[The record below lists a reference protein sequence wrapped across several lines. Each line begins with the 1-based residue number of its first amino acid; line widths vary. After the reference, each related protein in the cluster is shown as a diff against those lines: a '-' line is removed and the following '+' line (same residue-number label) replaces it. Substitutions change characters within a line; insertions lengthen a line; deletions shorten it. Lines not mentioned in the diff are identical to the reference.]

1 MTEVITSA
9 SNSTVKQLRKLTKS
23 SKERHAANLFIAEGV
38 HLAQSYLASGRTP
51 TMYFHAVSAE
61 KNHEVAELIEEL
73 KETSAQSVIVADS
86 LFETI
91 TDIHASSGICIVF
104 KLPEVHLEA
113 ILPLK
118 TTAILL
124 EDIQDPGN
132 LGTILRTAAA
142 VGVKH
147 VLLSSACASPWS
159 PKALR
164 AGMGAQFSLEVYED
178 VNLREVIETA
188 EVPTAATILGGD
200 SVSLYATDLRR
211 DVAWL
216 FGSEGPGISDELAAV
231 TTIKVTIPQEMNAVE
246 SLNVAAAATVCLYEQ
261 YRQKI
266 Q

>member
-1 MTEVITSA
+1 MAEVITSA
-9 SNSTVKQLRKLTKS
+9 SNSTVKQLRKLAKS
-23 SKERHAANLFIAEGV
+23 SKERRTANIFIAEGV
-38 HLAQSYLASGRTP
+38 HLVQSYLASGHVP
-51 TMYFHAVSAE
+51 TMYFYATSAE

-73 KETSAQSVIVADS
+73 EGTTAQKVIMADS

-91 TDIHASSGICIVF
+91 TDIHASSGICIAF
-104 KLPEVHLEA
+104 QLPKPHLA
-113 ILPLK
+113 NILPLK
-118 TTAILL
+118 TTTILL
-124 EDIQDPGN
+124 EAVQDPGN

-164 AGMGAQFSLEVYED
+164 AGMGAQFSLEIHED
-178 VNLREVIETA
+178 VSLREAIKTA
-188 EVPTAATILGGD
+188 DIPTVATILGGD
-200 SVSLYATDLRR
+200 SVPLYATDLRR
-211 DVAWL
+211 NVAWL
-216 FGSEGPGISDELAAV
+216 FGSEGPGLSNELAAAA
-231 TTIKVTIPQEMNAVE
+231 TIKVTIPQEMNTVE